1 MTSQKSNINISNIE
15 RLASPNR
22 FSVKAPI
29 STKTITNNISN
40 FTESEQLLSNND
52 IIEKADQYTSTLG
65 IWFWNFIRIFLVILI
80 LVFLGFNIFAYLG
93 LITQDTAVFLKPLLK
108 LLGYPVL
115 ETTKQTLKTSIEGT
129 KDIIDITAIGAN
141 TSLDTLEKSL
151 DGKADLMKS
160 LNDAKDK
167 IERKKKKNI
176 IQKQKINGQPEPHEP
191 SKRGKSGFCYIGE
204 DRGVRSCIEVGE
216 IDQCISGDIFP
227 SKNICINPN
236 LRM

>member
-1 MTSQKSNINISNIE
+1 MTSQKSNINISNME
-15 RLASPNR
+15 SLASRNS

-29 STKTITNNISN
+29 STKTITDNISN
-40 FTESEQLLSNND
+40 IIGSEQLVTNND
-52 IIEKADQYTSTLG
+52 IMEKADQYTSTLG

-80 LVFLGFNIFAYLG
+80 LAFLGFNIFAYLG
-93 LITQDTAVFLKPLLK
+93 LITQDTAEFLKPLLK

-129 KDIIDITAIGAN
+129 KDIVDITATTAN
-141 TSLDTLEKSL
+141 TGLDTLEKSL

-167 IERKKKKNI
+167 IERKKKKDIN
-176 IQKQKINGQPEPHEP
+176 QKQEINGEPEPHEE

-216 IDQCISGDIFP
+216 IDQCMSGDIFP

>member
-1 MTSQKSNINISNIE
+1 MTSQKSNINISNME
-15 RLASPNR
+15 SLASPNS

-29 STKTITNNISN
+29 STKTITDNISN
-40 FTESEQLLSNND
+40 ITESEQLLSNND
-52 IIEKADQYTSTLG
+52 IMEKAHQYTSTLG

-80 LVFLGFNIFAYLG
+80 LAFLGFNIFAYLG
-93 LITQDTAVFLKPLLK
+93 LITQDTSDFFKPLLK

-129 KDIIDITAIGAN
+129 KDIVDITATTAN
-141 TSLDTLEKSL
+141 TGLDTLEKSL

-167 IERKKKKNI
+167 IERKKKKDINE
-176 IQKQKINGQPEPHEP
+176 KQKINGEPQPHEA

-216 IDQCISGDIFP
+216 IDQCMSGDIFP